1 MTPSREEIEDDIV
14 IVIEDD
20 LYKKQEAR
28 ERKRRITG
36 AGRWDLLFDILGQVA
51 YLALWAAVIVAILS
65 VVSVMG
71 TI

>member
-36 AGRWDLLFDILGQVA
+36 AGRWDLLFDILGRVA
-51 YLALWAAVIVAILS
+51 YLAFWAAVIVAILS
-65 VVSVMG
+65 IVSVMG